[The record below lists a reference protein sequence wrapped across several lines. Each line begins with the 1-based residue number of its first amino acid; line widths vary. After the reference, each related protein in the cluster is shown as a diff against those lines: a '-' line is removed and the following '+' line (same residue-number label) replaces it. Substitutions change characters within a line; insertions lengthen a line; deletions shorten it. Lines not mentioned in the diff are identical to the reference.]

1 MEEALR
7 IAFAGRKNSG
17 GWSNAPIAEGQ
28 GGFPWGRIIKILE
41 ELYMTMTIEKKLR
54 DFHFWSGAATN
65 AAKLTPEE
73 LDQLDEMLDE
83 LNEPSG
89 DYMSTTE
96 VNDLLW
102 FQMEDVCE
110 WLGLD
115 YEEVMARD

>member
-1 MEEALR
+1 
-7 IAFAGRKNSG
+7 
-17 GWSNAPIAEGQ
+17 
-28 GGFPWGRIIKILE
+28 
-41 ELYMTMTIEKKLR
+41 MTMTIEKKLR

-96 VNDLLW
+96 VNDMMW
-102 FQMEDVCE
+102 FQFEDIC
-110 WLGLD
+110 D
-115 YEEVMARD
+115 C